1 MEKSYAE
8 RADSAEHPS
17 FDPEL
22 QFDRDIERYLK
33 EAIDE
38 DPSGQRRESMSPD
51 PLDDQKPF

>member
-8 RADSAEHPS
+8 RADSATS

-33 EAIDE
+33 EVTE
-38 DPSGQRRESMSPD
+38 EEVSVLRNKGE
-51 PLDDQKPF
+51 F